1 MATKENVE
9 EKVKILL
16 EDIKVLQEQWLKNAL
31 EMIDCEN
38 EEDDWR
44 FPKEIMV
51 ALLERSIK
59 QYSPLYKPRNYNK
72 KIESIISKTYN
83 EWQK

>member
-9 EKVKILL
+9 IKVKKLL
-16 EDIKVLQEQWLKNAL
+16 EEIRPLQEQWLKNVL
-31 EMIDCEN
+31 ETIDCEN
-38 EEDDWR
+38 EPDDWQ

-51 ALLERSIK
+51 ALLQRSVK

-72 KIESIISKTYN
+72 KIELIISKTYN
-83 EWQK
+83 EWLK